1 MQYKY
6 HNIIFDLDG
15 TLINSGP
22 GIIHAV
28 QYALK
33 KYGIN
38 ETDMTVL
45 KSFVGPPLNQ
55 QFINCYNFSHEQ
67 SLEAVKYFREYYTDK
82 GILENEVYEQIPEL
96 LKILAENGLKLLI
109 ASSKPEKFVKNILS
123 QHDLLKYF
131 AFAGGSLLDGSRI
144 NKDDVLAYVLKQM
157 QITNLND
164 CIMVGD
170 RKYDVIG
177 AKKFNLKCVGVTYG
191 YGSLEELKDYAEDG
205 YGIALE
211 STNRLLYRT
220 LNHREKL
227 EFWANGELFPVDA
240 DSMQIFKALAD
251 GEQFSLNDLPNQTAN
266 LDATFEL
273 IVEALNFGIL
283 MLIEPIESD

>member
-38 ETDMTVL
+38 ETNMTVL

-82 GILENEVYEQIPEL
+82 GILENEMYEGIDGVLQK
-96 LKILAENGLKLLI
+96 LKEQGKCLMVAT
-109 ASSKPEKFVKNILS
+109 SKPEKFAHNIVA
-123 QHDLLKYF
+123 QHDLEKYF
-131 AFAGGSLLDGSRI
+131 DFIGGSLTDGRRITKIQVLD
-144 NKDDVLAYVLKQM
+144 
-157 QITNLND
+157 
-164 CIMVGD
+164 
-170 RKYDVIG
+170 
-177 AKKFNLKCVGVTYG
+177 
-191 YGSLEELKDYAEDG
+191 
-205 YGIALE
+205 
-211 STNRLLYRT
+211 
-220 LNHREKL
+220 
-227 EFWANGELFPVDA
+227 
-240 DSMQIFKALAD
+240 
-251 GEQFSLNDLPNQTAN
+251 
-266 LDATFEL
+266 
-273 IVEALNFGIL
+273 
-283 MLIEPIESD
+283 

>member
-67 SLEAVKYFREYYTDK
+67 SLEAVKCFREYYTDK

-96 LKILAENGLKLLI
+96 LKTLVENGLKLLI
-109 ASSKPEKFVKNILS
+109 ASSKPEKFVKNI
-123 QHDLLKYF
+123 F
-131 AFAGGSLLDGSRI
+131 
-144 NKDDVLAYVLKQM
+144 
-157 QITNLND
+157 
-164 CIMVGD
+164 
-170 RKYDVIG
+170 
-177 AKKFNLKCVGVTYG
+177 
-191 YGSLEELKDYAEDG
+191 
-205 YGIALE
+205 
-211 STNRLLYRT
+211 
-220 LNHREKL
+220 
-227 EFWANGELFPVDA
+227 
-240 DSMQIFKALAD
+240 
-251 GEQFSLNDLPNQTAN
+251 
-266 LDATFEL
+266 
-273 IVEALNFGIL
+273 
-283 MLIEPIESD
+283 

>member
-1 MQYKY
+1 MQYNY

-96 LKILAENGLKLLI
+96 LKTLAENGLKLLI
-109 ASSKPEKFVKNILS
+109 ASSKPEKFA
-123 QHDLLKYF
+123 QETQLLLQSYCETIPGF
-131 AFAGGSLLDGSRI
+131 AETYGD
-144 NKDDVLAYVLKQM
+144 QM
-157 QITNLND
+157 QDL
-164 CIMVGD
+164 
-170 RKYDVIG
+170 YDEMAYQK
-177 AKKFNLKCVGVTYG
+177 AKVAYQRGEEVT
-191 YGSLEELKDYAEDG
+191 
-205 YGIALE
+205 
-211 STNRLLYRT
+211 
-220 LNHREKL
+220 
-227 EFWANGELFPVDA
+227 
-240 DSMQIFKALAD
+240 
-251 GEQFSLNDLPNQTAN
+251 SLNPRSNMKHLLFSFWMMWQR
-266 LDATFEL
+266 L
-273 IVEALNFGIL
+273 IGH
-283 MLIEPIESD
+283 

>member
-1 MQYKY
+1 MQYNY

-96 LKILAENGLKLLI
+96 LKTLAENGLKLLI

-144 NKDDVLAYVLKQM
+144 NKDDV
-157 QITNLND
+157 
-164 CIMVGD
+164 
-170 RKYDVIG
+170 
-177 AKKFNLKCVGVTYG
+177 
-191 YGSLEELKDYAEDG
+191 
-205 YGIALE
+205 
-211 STNRLLYRT
+211 
-220 LNHREKL
+220 
-227 EFWANGELFPVDA
+227 
-240 DSMQIFKALAD
+240 
-251 GEQFSLNDLPNQTAN
+251 
-266 LDATFEL
+266 
-273 IVEALNFGIL
+273 
-283 MLIEPIESD
+283 

>member
-38 ETDMTVL
+38 ETNMTVL

-55 QFINCYNFSHEQ
+55 QFISCYNFSHEQ
-67 SLEAVKYFREYYTDK
+67 SFEAV
-82 GILENEVYEQIPEL
+82 
-96 LKILAENGLKLLI
+96 
-109 ASSKPEKFVKNILS
+109 
-123 QHDLLKYF
+123 KYF

-157 QITNLND
+157 QITDLND

-191 YGSLEELKDYAEDG
+191 YGSLEELKDINADF
-205 YGIALE
+205 IIDKPLE
-211 STNRLLYRT
+211 LLSII
-220 LNHREKL
+220 K
-227 EFWANGELFPVDA
+227 
-240 DSMQIFKALAD
+240 
-251 GEQFSLNDLPNQTAN
+251 
-266 LDATFEL
+266 
-273 IVEALNFGIL
+273 
-283 MLIEPIESD
+283 

>member
-38 ETDMTVL
+38 ETNITVL

-82 GILENEVYEQIPEL
+82 GILENEVYEQIPAL
-96 LKILAENGLKLLI
+96 LKTLAENGLKLLI

-157 QITNLND
+157 QIIDLND

-191 YGSLEELKDYAEDG
+191 YGSLEELKDINADF
-205 YGIALE
+205 IIDKPLE
-211 STNRLLYRT
+211 LLSII
-220 LNHREKL
+220 K
-227 EFWANGELFPVDA
+227 
-240 DSMQIFKALAD
+240 
-251 GEQFSLNDLPNQTAN
+251 
-266 LDATFEL
+266 
-273 IVEALNFGIL
+273 
-283 MLIEPIESD
+283 